1 MHWDANKI
9 LIILPFFNAYIEKPE
24 VKKLN
29 NVQLLKELPF
39 YDELSIV
46 KNKTAFSCYAQSYKT
61 EIVDKRDVVFQL
73 KASKISIVELFKDL
87 LIELKGFKYQI
98 TLAVLLSKVKNSGET
113 EYSPVYFN
121 SLTKTVINDKFKLDQ
136 SLQEIIHRLKNWIS
150 HQSEWIVKGI
160 SQYLNLSSDLPLSG
174 STYINLP
181 AELNHPMKGLINIK
195 NNDNKCFLWCHARHL
210 NLDGAKLCR
219 ITKKDKEIAKSL
231 NYRSVDFPVSKKDNG
246 KIEVLNKINV
256 NVFVMKTKQFTLFIC
271 LISVLM
277 MFYICC

>member
-9 LIILPFFNAYIEKPE
+9 LKILPFFNAYIEKPE

-61 EIVDKRDVVFQL
+61 EIVDKGDVVFQL

-121 SLTKTVINDKFKLDQ
+121 SLTKTVINDKFKVR
-136 SLQEIIHRLKNWIS
+136 SITSTN
-150 HQSEWIVKGI
+150 
-160 SQYLNLSSDLPLSG
+160 NL
-174 STYINLP
+174 
-181 AELNHPMKGLINIK
+181 
-195 NNDNKCFLWCHARHL
+195 
-210 NLDGAKLCR
+210 
-219 ITKKDKEIAKSL
+219 
-231 NYRSVDFPVSKKDNG
+231 
-246 KIEVLNKINV
+246 
-256 NVFVMKTKQFTLFIC
+256 
-271 LISVLM
+271 
-277 MFYICC
+277 